1 MDSEMQRKLIPAWF
15 AAKVGAPLG
24 TAMGCRNRLVNPG
37 SKFRFQWENLSN
49 SMDLNEGF
57 SMAML
62 NHQRVI
68 PNLWWHLLQV
78 RVTVDISR
86 SLHRRRQRKG
96 VTLKLWQQHHDKSR
110 RRVQNRARHT
120 WPQLLP
126 SVGTVGA
133 TSVSHLGRSKHLCYA
148 NCVSRAPECFTNFW
162 PQDRFASGGHEG

>member
-24 TAMGCRNRLVNPG
+24 TAMACRNRLVNPG
-37 SKFRFQWENLSN
+37 AKFRFQWENLSN

-78 RVTVDISR
+78 RVTVDILR
-86 SLHRRRQRKG
+86 SLH
-96 VTLKLWQQHHDKSR
+96 
-110 RRVQNRARHT
+110 A
-120 WPQLLP
+120 
-126 SVGTVGA
+126 
-133 TSVSHLGRSKHLCYA
+133 GRE
-148 NCVSRAPECFTNFW
+148 R
-162 PQDRFASGGHEG
+162 G